1 MTEVI
6 VRIPGALRSFTAGQA
21 ELHVAAGTV
30 AELIASIGASHPA
43 LPPRL
48 LTPEGDLRPYVN
60 VFVGAASVRGRQG
73 LATPVEPGAVVSII
87 PAVAGG

>member
-1 MTEVI
+1 MTDVT

-21 ELHVAAGTV
+21 ELRVAAGTV
-30 AELIASIGASHPA
+30 AELIAGIGERHPG

-48 LTPEGDLRPYVN
+48 LTPEGDLRPHVN

-73 LATPVEPGAVVSII
+73 LATPVEPGTVVSII

>member
-1 MTEVI
+1 MTDVT
-6 VRIPGALRSFTAGQA
+6 VRIPGALRSFTAGQG
-21 ELHVAAGTV
+21 EVRVAAGTV
-30 AELIASIGASHPA
+30 AELIASIGERHPR

-73 LATPVEPGAVVSII
+73 LATAVEPGTVVSII